1 MGFYPKKQKSAVG
14 LYGANSVESGGSL
27 DVESGASL
35 KVAGVAVSASA
46 AELNLNDNSYQLLVA
61 DGAITVKNGLCAI
74 AKTVAGAVA
83 ATLADPTTTTDD
95 FKQLVIV
102 AMQAQANTVT
112 IAGGASGGAGAS
124 DVWTFGGA
132 IGNAL
137 TLVAYGGKW
146 HVVGIH
152 GVTVG

>member
-1 MGFYPKKQKSAVG
+1 MGFYPKK
-14 LYGANSVESGGSL
+14 
-27 DVESGASL
+27 L
-35 KVAGVAVSASA
+35 KVVGVAVSASA
-46 AELNLNDNSYQLLVA
+46 AELNLNDQSYQLLVA
-61 DGAITVKNGLCAI
+61 DGAITIKNGICKI

-83 ATLADPTTTTDD
+83 ATLADPTDVTDD
-95 FKQLVIV
+95 HKQLVIV

-124 DVWTFGGA
+124 DVWTYGGA